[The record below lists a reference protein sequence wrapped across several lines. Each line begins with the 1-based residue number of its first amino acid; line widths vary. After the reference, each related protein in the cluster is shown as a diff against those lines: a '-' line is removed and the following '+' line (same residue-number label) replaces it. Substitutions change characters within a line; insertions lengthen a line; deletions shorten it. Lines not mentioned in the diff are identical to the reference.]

1 MARDP
6 SGIPLDEGTPG
17 SIHKGLLAAFGEE
30 LRRNYRHVIEEP
42 LPSEFQVLAETF
54 QGTRGSDTPRSAP
67 AS

>member
-6 SGIPLDEGTPG
+6 SGIPLDGGTPG

-30 LRRNYRHVIEEP
+30 LRKAYRHVIEEP
-42 LPSEFQVLAETF
+42 LPPELQALTMTF
-54 QGTRGSDTPRSAP
+54 HGSAGRNTPRIAP